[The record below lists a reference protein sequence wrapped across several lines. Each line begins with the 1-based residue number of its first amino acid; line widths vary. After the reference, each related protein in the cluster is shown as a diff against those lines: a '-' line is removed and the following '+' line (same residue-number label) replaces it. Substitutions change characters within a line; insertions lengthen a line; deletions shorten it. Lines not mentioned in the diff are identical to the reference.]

1 MSNKTWSECSNSR
14 TPEMADNK
22 NELDK
27 SEMDANVPGKS
38 KPQSLRSHSPVP
50 QVPVDARGGSPPK
63 SRCSDLQVPN
73 TNNNQKAN
81 EAVLASKFTVDI
93 PETSKPQPRHSHS
106 QVPQVRH
113 AKDTQLAN
121 KADDIGIGLCNLSHG
136 FQID

>member
-38 KPQSLRSHSPVP
+38 KPQSLCSHSPVP

-63 SRCSDLQVPN
+63 SRCSDSQVPN
-73 TNNNQKAN
+73 ANNNQKAN

-93 PETSKPQPRHSHS
+93 PETSNIRKTHF
-106 QVPQVRH
+106 
-113 AKDTQLAN
+113 DL
-121 KADDIGIGLCNLSHG
+121 G
-136 FQID
+136 